1 MEEFA
6 LLALVM
12 VLGLGAYW
20 SLVVF
25 PRQRDF
31 QKQQKY
37 VSTLKTGDEMIT
49 YGGIIGRV
57 VELEPEIG
65 VAHVEIAEGVII
77 RVIAASLMR
86 PYDPEELA
94 KSVQMARRGAS
105 ERQTSVEQS

>member
-6 LLALVM
+6 LLALFM
-12 VLGLGAYW
+12 ALALGAYW

-25 PRQRDF
+25 PRQREF

-37 VSTLKTGDEMIT
+37 VNTLNMGDEMIT

-57 VELEPEIG
+57 VALEMELG
-65 VAHVEIAEGVII
+65 VAHVEIAPNVVI
-77 RVIAASLMR
+77 RVVAASLIR

-94 KSVQMARRGAS
+94 KSVRMAGGAPDS
-105 ERQTSVEQS
+105 APTDEPV